1 MTSTQESAT
10 GQTSPEPLVEFS
22 QLPSDSELIALAEA
36 RALALLKASL
46 ADTSRT
52 EAASAKR
59 LARLLADES
68 GRDLLLDL
76 TDQVLRIRNAKR
88 AARRLA
94 DLTDSGVPESL
105 GGFDRF
111 GLASLG
117 KVAPFIPTITEKAVD
132 WRIAKDTSGVILPA
146 EDPAFSKYVRD
157 RHADGFNLNINVLG
171 EAILGDQEATTRTNM
186 VRSRIQRSD
195 VNYVSVKISAI
206 CANLDILAK
215 KESLERIEERLVD
228 LYRAAAA
235 TTPPTFVNLD
245 MEEYRDLEL
254 SVESFMTV
262 LSKPE
267 FKNLRAGIVLQA
279 YVPDSHA
286 ALNTLIDWA
295 NDRYRNGGAPIKIR
309 LVKGA
314 NLAMEFVEAELHD
327 WPQAPYPS
335 KHDVDASY
343 KAMLETALTRSD
355 RGAVRLGIA
364 SHNLFEVAW
373 ALTIRDLL
381 NAHDIMEIEM
391 LEGMAPPQS
400 RAVRNDAGNL
410 LLYSP
415 VVAKEDRDASIAY
428 LSRRLDENSAPENFL
443 RALFDIT
450 PGSPE
455 WDRQSEWFRNSVHE
469 RHTVSKVSRRTQDR
483 RNQVIRYPVDG
494 TFVPSVDTDFTL
506 PANREWIA
514 HALATTTIPEPP
526 LVESTAAVDSAV
538 QRAHAAQR
546 EWATMSFAARR
557 VVLAQIA
564 EVMEQFRGAT
574 LAIMAATVGKTVR
587 EGDPEVSEAIDFAT
601 YAAHATI
608 AHEDFVKQ
616 GLTWTPHRLVL
627 VAGPWNFPAAIPT
640 NGLVSAIA
648 AGSAAILKPAP
659 EARPVA
665 AALVAQLHDA
675 GVPEDLV
682 QLVCTPDNEVG
693 QHLVTHP
700 GVDMVMLTGSLETAE
715 MFLRWKPDMYLNAET
730 SGKNAMVITAA
741 ADIDQAIKE
750 LVKSAFGHAGQKCS
764 AASLAIIESSVYDD
778 PNFHSRLADAV
789 HSLTVGDALD
799 FNNMVGPIISAPTGN
814 LKRAL
819 TTLEPGESWL
829 VEPQELEL
837 NVFTPGVRKDVR
849 PNSWF
854 HLTECFGPVLGLMR
868 ARDLDHAIELQNAPI
883 YGLTGGLQS
892 LDPKEITHWVNHV
905 QVGNAYINR
914 HITGAIVERQPF
926 GGWKKSSIGPGTK
939 PGGPNH
945 LSGYGV
951 WTDPT
956 LNLAS
961 NDYASQWVNY
971 FSTEH
976 DPTGLLSEANI
987 LRYLPIDKVFV
998 RCSDPTAPEIDLLRE
1013 ASRVT
1018 GVPLEISVRSDE
1030 SEAALGNRLARSS
1043 GEVRLRVLAP
1053 ATQELFELANKHGV
1067 CVDTAPVTGQGRLEL
1082 THWVK
1087 EQAISRTMHRY
1098 GRLLKRSH

>member
-1 MTSTQESAT
+1 MTSELAT
-10 GQTSPEPLVEFS
+10 SIPV
-22 QLPSDSELIALAEA
+22 LPSDDELIALTEA
-36 RALALLKASL
+36 RALALLEASL
-46 ADTSRT
+46 ADTSRK
-52 EAASAKR
+52 EASSAQR

-76 TDQVLRIRNAKR
+76 TDQVLRIRNPKR
-88 AARRLA
+88 AARRLS
-94 DLTDSGVPESL
+94 DLTESGVPESL

-117 KVAPFIPTITEKAVD
+117 KVAPLIPGITEKAVD

-146 EDPAFSKYVRD
+146 EDPAFSKYVRN
-157 RHADGFNLNINVLG
+157 RQADGFRININVLG
-171 EAILGDQEATTRTNM
+171 ESILGDQEATTRTDM
-186 VRSRIQRSD
+186 VRGRIQRAD

-215 KESLERIEERLVD
+215 KDSLARIEERLID

-235 TTPPTFVNLD
+235 ASPPTFVNLD

-254 SVESFMTV
+254 SVESFITV
-262 LSKPE
+262 LSMPE
-267 FKNLRAGIVLQA
+267 FTNLSAGIVLQA
-279 YVPDSHA
+279 YIPDSHS
-286 ALNTLIDWA
+286 ALVTLIDWA
-295 NDRYRNGGAPIKIR
+295 NERYRSGGAPIKIR

-327 WPQAPYPS
+327 WPQAPYPT

-373 ALTIRDLL
+373 ALTLRDLL
-381 NAHDIMEIEM
+381 NAHDIIDIEM

-400 RAVRNDAGNL
+400 RAVRNDAGEL

-455 WDRQSEWFRNSVHE
+455 WHRQADWFRNSVHA
-469 RHTVSKVSRRTQDR
+469 RHTVSRVTRRTQDR
-483 RNQVIRYPVDG
+483 RQQIIRYPVDG
-494 TFVPSVDTDFTL
+494 TFIPSVDTDFTL
-506 PANREWIA
+506 PANRKWIESA
-514 HALATTTIPEPP
+514 FASTTIPQPE
-526 LVESTAAVDSAV
+526 LVGTVADVDAAVD
-538 QRAHAAQR
+538 RAHAAQQQ
-546 EWATMSFAARR
+546 WQGMSFAARR

-564 EVMEQFRGAT
+564 EVMEQYRHET
-574 LAIMAATVGKTVR
+574 LVVMANTVGKTVR
-587 EGDPEVSEAIDFAT
+587 ESDPEVSEAIDFAT
-601 YAAHATI
+601 YAAHSTI
-608 AHEDFVKQ
+608 AHEEFIGR

-627 VAGPWNFPAAIPT
+627 VAGPWNFPSAIPN

-648 AGSAAILKPAP
+648 AGSAVILKPAP
-659 EARPVA
+659 EARAVA
-665 AALVAQLHDA
+665 AALVQQLHEA
-675 GVPEDLV
+675 GVPPDLV
-682 QLVCTPDNEVG
+682 QLLCTPDNEVG
-693 QHLVTHP
+693 KHLVTHP
-700 GVDMVMLTGSLETAE
+700 GVDMVMLTGSLETAQ
-715 MFLRWKPDMYLNAET
+715 MFQSWKPDMYLNAET

-764 AASLAIIESSVYDD
+764 AASLAIIEASVYDD
-778 PNFHSRLADAV
+778 PDFHTRLADAV
-789 HSLTVGDALD
+789 SSLTVGEASD
-799 FNNMVGPIISAPTGN
+799 FSNMVGPVITAPSGN
-814 LKRAL
+814 LLRAL
-819 TTLEPGESWL
+819 TTLEPGETWL
-829 VEPQELEL
+829 VEPQKI
-837 NVFTPGVRKDVR
+837 NDNTYTPGVRKDVQ
-849 PNSWF
+849 PSSWF

-868 ARDLDHAIELQNAPI
+868 ATDLNHAIELQNAPI

-892 LDPKEITHWVNHV
+892 LDPKEIDLWTDRV

-926 GGWKKSSIGPGTK
+926 GGWKRSSIGPGTK

-945 LSGYGV
+945 LSGYGT
-951 WTDPT
+951 WTQPQLDPST
-956 LNLAS
+956 
-961 NDYASQWVNY
+961 NDYRKQWDDY
-971 FSTEH
+971 FTQEH
-976 DPTGLLSEANI
+976 DPSGLQSESNI

-998 RCSDPTAPEIDLLRE
+998 RCSDPTVPEIDLLRE

-1018 GVPLEISVRSDE
+1018 GVPLEISVRSQE
-1030 SEAALGNRLARSS
+1030 SEVALGTRLGRSS
-1043 GEVRLRVLAP
+1043 GEVRLRILAP
-1053 ATQELFELANKHGV
+1053 ASGELYEQANKYGV
-1067 CVDTAPVTGQGRLEL
+1067 CVDTAPVTSVGRLEL

-1087 EQAISRTMHRY
+1087 EQSISQTMHRY
-1098 GRLLKRSH
+1098 GRLITKS

>member
-1 MTSTQESAT
+1 MTAIHTPVLNISD
-10 GQTSPEPLVEFS
+10 
-22 QLPSDSELIALAEA
+22 LPSDQVLIELAEA
-36 RALALLKASL
+36 RALALLEASL
-46 ADTSRT
+46 ADTSRK
-52 EAASAKR
+52 EAASAQR
-59 LARLLADES
+59 LSRLLADES

-76 TDQVLRIRNAKR
+76 TDQVLRIRDPKR

-94 DLTDSGVPESL
+94 DLTDSGVPASL

-117 KVAPFIPTITEKAVD
+117 KVATLIPGITEKAVD
-132 WRIAKDTSGVILPA
+132 WRIAKDTAGVILPA
-146 EDPAFSKYVRD
+146 EDPAFRNYVRG
-157 RHADGFNLNINVLG
+157 RQADGFRLNINVLG
-171 EAILGDQEATTRTNM
+171 ESILGDQEATTRTDM
-186 VRSRIQRSD
+186 VRDRIQRPD
-195 VNYVSVKISAI
+195 VHYVSVKISAI

-215 KESLERIEERLVD
+215 PESLARIKKRLID
-228 LYRAAAA
+228 LYRAAGA
-235 TTPPTFVNLD
+235 TTPATFVNLD

-254 SVESFMTV
+254 SIESFMSV
-262 LSKPE
+262 LSMPE
-267 FKNLRAGIVLQA
+267 FTNLRAGIVLQA
-279 YVPDSHA
+279 YIPDSHG

-295 NDRYRNGGAPIKIR
+295 NERHRSGGAPIKIR

-314 NLAMEFVEAELHD
+314 NLAMEVVEAELHD
-327 WPQAPYPS
+327 WPPAPYPA

-355 RGAVRLGIA
+355 RGAVRLGVA

-373 ALTIRDLL
+373 ALTLRDLL
-381 NAHDIMEIEM
+381 NAHDLIDIEM
-391 LEGMAPPQS
+391 LEGMAPPQA
-400 RAVRNDAGNL
+400 RAVRRDAGEL

-455 WDRQSEWFRNSVHE
+455 WHRQAEWFRNSVHD
-469 RHTVSKVSRRTQDR
+469 RHTVSRESRRTQDR
-483 RNQVIRYPVDG
+483 RNQIIRYPVDG
-494 TFVPSVDTDFTL
+494 TFIPSVDTDFIL
-506 PANREWIA
+506 SANHEWIKSA
-514 HALATTTIPEPP
+514 FANTLIPQPE
-526 LVESTAAVDSAV
+526 LVETIAEVDAAVE
-538 QRAHAAQR
+538 RAHVAQQQ
-546 EWATMSFAARR
+546 WQCMSFAARR
-557 VVLAQIA
+557 VVLAQVA
-564 EVMEQFRGAT
+564 EVMEEHRGAT
-574 LAIMAATVGKTVR
+574 LAIMAKTVGKTVR

-608 AHEDFVKQ
+608 AHEELIAH

-627 VAGPWNFPAAIPT
+627 VAGPWNFPAAIPA

-659 EARPVA
+659 EARAVA
-665 AALVAQLHDA
+665 AALVQQLHEA

-682 QLVCTPDNEVG
+682 QLVCTPDNQVG
-693 QHLVTHP
+693 KHLVTHS
-700 GVDMVMLTGSLETAE
+700 GVDMVMLTGSLETAQ
-715 MFLRWKPDMYLNAET
+715 MFQIWKPDMYLNAET

-764 AASLAIIESSVYDD
+764 AASLGIIEASVYDD
-778 PNFHSRLADAV
+778 PDFHTRLADAV
-789 HSLTVGDALD
+789 SSLTVGDATD
-799 FNNMVGPIISAPTGN
+799 FNNMVGPVITAPNGN
-814 LKRAL
+814 LLRAL
-819 TTLEPGESWL
+819 TKLESGESWL
-829 VEPQELEL
+829 VEPQKI
-837 NVFTPGVRKDVR
+837 NDNTYTPGVRKDVQ
-849 PNSWF
+849 PSSWF

-868 ARDLDHAIELQNAPI
+868 ARDLNHAIELQNAPI

-892 LDPKEITHWVNHV
+892 LDPKEIDLWTDRV

-914 HITGAIVERQPF
+914 QITGAIVDRQPF

-945 LSGYGV
+945 LSGYGT
-951 WTDPT
+951 WTQPLLDSS
-956 LNLAS
+956 S
-961 NDYASQWVNY
+961 NDYRHQWSDY
-971 FSTEH
+971 FTREH
-976 DPTGLLSEANI
+976 DPAGLQSESNI

-1013 ASRVT
+1013 AARVT
-1018 GVPLEISVRSDE
+1018 KVPLEISVCSQE
-1030 SEAALGNRLARSS
+1030 SEAALGARLGTSS
-1043 GEVRLRVLAP
+1043 GEVRLRILAP
-1053 ATQELFELANKHGV
+1053 ATRELYEQANKHDV
-1067 CVDTAPVTGQGRLEL
+1067 CIDPAPVTNAGRLEL

-1087 EQAISRTMHRY
+1087 EQSISRTMHRY
-1098 GRLLKRSH
+1098 GRLIGQNPKNF

>member
-1 MTSTQESAT
+1 MTAT
-10 GQTSPEPLVEFS
+10 HTPVVNISD
-22 QLPSDSELIALAEA
+22 LPSDQVLIELTEA
-36 RALALLKASL
+36 RALALLEASL
-46 ADTSRT
+46 ADTSRK
-52 EAASAKR
+52 EAASAQR
-59 LARLLADES
+59 LSRLLADES

-76 TDQVLRIRNAKR
+76 TDQVLRIRDPKR

-94 DLTDSGVPESL
+94 DLTESGIPASL

-117 KVAPFIPTITEKAVD
+117 KVATLIPGITDKAVD
-132 WRIAKDTSGVILPA
+132 WRIAKDTAGVILPA
-146 EDPAFSKYVRD
+146 EDPAFSRYVRH
-157 RHADGFNLNINVLG
+157 RKADGFNLNINVLG
-171 EAILGDQEATTRTNM
+171 ESILGDQEATARTDM
-186 VRSRIQRSD
+186 VRSRIQRPD
-195 VNYVSVKISAI
+195 INYVSVKISAI

-215 KESLERIEERLVD
+215 KESLARIEERLVD

-235 TTPPTFVNLD
+235 ATPPTFVNLD
-245 MEEYRDLEL
+245 MEEFRDLEL
-254 SVESFMTV
+254 SVESFMAV

-267 FKNLRAGIVLQA
+267 FTNLCAGIVLQA
-279 YVPDSHA
+279 YIPDSHN
-286 ALNTLIDWA
+286 ALITLIDWA
-295 NDRYRNGGAPIKIR
+295 NDRFRSGGAPIKIR

-327 WPQAPYPS
+327 WPQAPYPT

-373 ALTIRDLL
+373 ALTLRDLL
-381 NAHDIMEIEM
+381 NAHDIIDIEM

-400 RAVRNDAGNL
+400 RAVRNDAGEL

-428 LSRRLDENSAPENFL
+428 LSRRLDENSSPENFL

-455 WDRQSEWFRNSVHE
+455 WHRQAEWFRTSVHE
-469 RHTVSKVSRRTQDR
+469 RHAVSRVSRRTQDR
-483 RNQVIRYPVDG
+483 RQQIIRYPVDG
-494 TFVPSVDTDFTL
+494 TYIPSVDTDFTL
-506 PANREWIA
+506 APNREWIESA
-514 HALATTTIPEPP
+514 FASATIPQPP
-526 LVESTAAVDSAV
+526 LVETLTQVDAAIE
-538 QRAHAAQR
+538 RAHAAQQQ
-546 EWATMSFAARR
+546 WQSMSFAARR

-564 EVMEQFRGAT
+564 EVMEEHRHET
-574 LAIMAATVGKTVR
+574 LVVMAKTVGKTVR

-601 YAAHATI
+601 YAAHSTI
-608 AHEDFVKQ
+608 AHEEFIAR

-627 VAGPWNFPAAIPT
+627 VAGPWNFPAAIPM

-659 EARPVA
+659 EARAVA
-665 AALVAQLHDA
+665 ATLVQQLHEA
-675 GVPEDLV
+675 GVPENLV

-693 QHLVTHP
+693 KHLVTHP

-715 MFLRWKPDMYLNAET
+715 MFQSWKPDMYLNAET

-764 AASLAIIESSVYDD
+764 AASLAIIEASVYDD
-778 PNFHSRLADAV
+778 PDFHTRLADSV
-789 HSLTVGDALD
+789 SSLTVGDTTD
-799 FNNMVGPIISAPTGN
+799 FNNMVGPVITAPSGN
-814 LKRAL
+814 LLRAL

-829 VEPQELEL
+829 VEPRKL
-837 NVFTPGVRKDVR
+837 NDNTYTPGVRKDVQ
-849 PNSWF
+849 PDSWF

-868 ARDLDHAIELQNAPI
+868 ATDLDHAIELQNTPQ

-892 LDPKEITHWVNHV
+892 LDPKEIDLWTDRV

-945 LSGYGV
+945 LSGYGT
-951 WTDPT
+951 WSQPQLDSS
-956 LNLAS
+956 S
-961 NDYASQWVNY
+961 NDYRQQWNEY
-971 FSTEH
+971 FTQQH
-976 DPTGLLSEANI
+976 DPSGLQSEANI

-998 RCSDPTAPEIDLLRE
+998 RCSDPTAPEVDLIRE

-1018 GVPLEISVRSDE
+1018 GVPLEISVRSQE
-1030 SEAALGNRLARSS
+1030 SEAALGTRLGRSS
-1043 GEVRLRVLAP
+1043 GEVRLRILAP
-1053 ATQELFELANKHGV
+1053 ATSELYEQANKYGV
-1067 CVDTAPVTGQGRLEL
+1067 CVDTAPVTNVGRLEL

-1087 EQAISRTMHRY
+1087 EQSISRTMHRY
-1098 GRLLKRSH
+1098 GRLLSKS